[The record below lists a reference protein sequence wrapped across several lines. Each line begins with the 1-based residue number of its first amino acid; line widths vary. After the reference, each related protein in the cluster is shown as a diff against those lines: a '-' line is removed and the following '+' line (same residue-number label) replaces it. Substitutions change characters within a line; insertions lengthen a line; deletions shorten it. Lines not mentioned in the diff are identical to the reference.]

1 MPASL
6 GLHRLMLERFC
17 KLFHVHQLAQGWTTR
32 HCVLPQHYCCIMRC
46 VVCVWKYLTTIYHFI
61 IAAFTQNH
69 DSTHSSSCQHK
80 TRSQHGA
87 TLTQPLFMPSY
98 SSTCP
103 VNIPKLLFA
112 KDPFIVNLQLYPP
125 TVIKF
130 VMTFAT
136 RSMYCSHFHYTS
148 LRVDICRHTP

>member
-1 MPASL
+1 LPASL

-103 VNIPKLLFA
+103 VNIPKLLFTYSA
-112 KDPFIVNLQLYPP
+112 FCKGPIYRQSAALSTDSYPIRDDICN
-125 TVIKF
+125 T
-130 VMTFAT
+130 
-136 RSMYCSHFHYTS
+136 
-148 LRVDICRHTP
+148 VDISLALSLYVFTR